1 VWPAVDANLADVSLE
16 DLLRHRSGLAAWRPI
31 GRSMRAAEGTA
42 AFLLGPE
49 VAGAAVPTYSDL
61 GYVLWTRSVERLTGE
76 PAATL
81 LRRHVLRPLGLT
93 TVGVY
98 REIIPN
104 EKLVFTWG
112 WEGPERHET
121 LVTIE
126 LSDRDG
132 GTELV
137 LLHERFADQAAADHH
152 GQGWRGCLENLATRI
167 TGFS

>member
-1 VWPAVDANLADVSLE
+1 MTATKNIQLRLSRIIAAKRERVFQAWITPALMQQWFCPGDMSVPLAEADPRVGGAYKVRMQNSK
-16 DLLRHRSGLAAWRPI
+16 G
-31 GRSMRAAEGTA
+31 
-42 AFLLGPE
+42 E
-49 VAGAAVPTYSDL
+49 VF
-61 GYVLWTRSVERLTGE
+61 
-76 PAATL
+76 
-81 LRRHVLRPLGLT
+81 T